1 MLRKKTLKLLAI
13 VLLLGLGS
21 TLLGCNRTLEM
32 NKNKATQIIKNDK
45 ESLILKA
52 LEDKKDLEIVL
63 ENLSSQDLITYI
75 PSDETI
81 VPLDLY
87 EEYMNEAPQVVY
99 TTLHSLDGIDYTN
112 QSNEFL
118 SFENEG
124 ENIKVYKTNFNLNQ
138 IPFVEG
144 QYYVL
149 VHSKLEDQILNLKNS

>member
-1 MLRKKTLKLLAI
+1 KMD
-13 VLLLGLGS
+13 
-21 TLLGCNRTLEM
+21 
-32 NKNKATQIIKNDK
+32 KNKVAQIIKNDK
-45 ESLILKA
+45 ENLILKA
-52 LEDKKDLEIVL
+52 LEDKKNLEIVL

-75 PSDETI
+75 PSNETI
-81 VPLDLY
+81 VPLDSY
-87 EEYMNEAPQVVY
+87 EEYINEAPQVVY

-124 ENIKVYKTNFNLNQ
+124 ENINVYKTNFNLNQ

>member
-1 MLRKKTLKLLAI
+1 MSKL
-13 VLLLGLGS
+13 VNLLLILVLGT
-21 TLLGCNRTLEM
+21 TLLGCNSTIKTD
-32 NKNKATQIIKNDK
+32 KNKVAQIIKNDK
-45 ESLILKA
+45 ENLILKA

-63 ENLSSQDLITYI
+63 ENLFSQDLITYI

-87 EEYMNEAPQVVY
+87 EEYINEEPQVVY

>member
-1 MLRKKTLKLLAI
+1 MSKLI
-13 VLLLGLGS
+13 NLLLILGLGT
-21 TLLGCNRTLEM
+21 TLLGCNSTIKTD
-32 NKNKATQIIKNDK
+32 KNKVAQIIKNDK
-45 ESLILKA
+45 ENLILKA

-63 ENLSSQDLITYI
+63 ENLFSQDLITYI

-87 EEYMNEAPQVVY
+87 EEYINEEPQVVY